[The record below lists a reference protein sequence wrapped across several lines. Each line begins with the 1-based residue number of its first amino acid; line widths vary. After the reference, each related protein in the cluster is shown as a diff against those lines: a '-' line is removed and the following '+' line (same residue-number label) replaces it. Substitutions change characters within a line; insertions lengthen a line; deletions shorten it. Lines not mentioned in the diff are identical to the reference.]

1 MNDNGSCTVGFV
13 IGKAKLA
20 PLSAH
25 TVPRLELGAAVLAVE
40 VAELIQGKEIQKKSG
55 LRTLNPFID
64 RDGLLRVGGRLKHA
78 PIEQGEKHPVII
90 PGKSHIAL
98 LITRH
103 FHERVKHQGR
113 LFTEGAI
120 RNAGFWIVGAR
131 KRIHS
136 VIHKCIIR
144 QKLRGR
150 IVEQK
155 MADLP
160 PDRLATDPPF
170 TYVGLDVFGPWMV
183 ASRRTRGV
191 QQNKSDQTVAQ
202 NFKGACKELGMLA
215 EELSFR
221 SYLNEEGCR
230 WIFNPPHASHM
241 GGAWERLIGV
251 ARRILD
257 SMLLQNSHSHLT
269 HEMLATFLAEVSA
282 IMNSRPLAPISSDP
296 NSPALLTPATLL
308 TQKVGVLSPPPGDF
322 EKDFCRQK
330 WKQVQQLAST
340 FWERWRREYL
350 VNLQSRRK
358 WHTNQPNIREG
369 DIVLMK
375 EAQVKRND
383 WPMALV
389 TKVFPGEDEKVRKI
403 EIKVTKDGSVK
414 LI

>member
-1 MNDNGSCTVGFV
+1 
-13 IGKAKLA
+13 
-20 PLSAH
+20 
-25 TVPRLELGAAVLAVE
+25 
-40 VAELIQGKEIQKKSG
+40 
-55 LRTLNPFID
+55 
-64 RDGLLRVGGRLKHA
+64 
-78 PIEQGEKHPVII
+78 
-90 PGKSHIAL
+90 
-98 LITRH
+98 
-103 FHERVKHQGR
+103 
-113 LFTEGAI
+113 
-120 RNAGFWIVGAR
+120 
-131 KRIHS
+131 
-136 VIHKCIIR
+136 
-144 QKLRGR
+144 
-150 IVEQK
+150 

-183 ASRRTRGV
+183 ASRRTRGGLANSKRWV
-191 QQNKSDQTVAQ
+191 LIFTCLSIRAVHFELIDSLDASTFINALRRFFAIRGPAKQIRSDCGT

-403 EIKVTKDGSVK
+403 EIKVTKDGKCKTYLRPVSQVI
-414 LI
+414 LLLSSEEQNE